1 MNGFRISKGIPLE
14 PGRLAAQISM
24 VLISM
29 VLLRRPGRKLPPA
42 GLRASRDDTLNTLEW
57 ENVMKMRASEIS
69 SAAIDAEGSLSI
81 GFRSAT
87 DHHTLELSRKAQ
99 EQLLPALIASEP
111 ANLHKFFTSVDV
123 QTNRLSEGVLLVFP
137 IVGSTAIRVLV
148 SESTRQKLLAQLT
161 GMSPAT
167 P

>member
-1 MNGFRISKGIPLE
+1 
-14 PGRLAAQISM
+14 
-24 VLISM
+24 
-29 VLLRRPGRKLPPA
+29 
-42 GLRASRDDTLNTLEW
+42 
-57 ENVMKMRASEIS
+57 MKMRASEIS

-111 ANLHKFFTSVDV
+111 ANLQKFFTSVDV
-123 QTNRLSEGVLLVFP
+123 HTNRLPEGVLLVFP

-148 SESTRQKLLAQLT
+148 SEPTRQKLLAQLT